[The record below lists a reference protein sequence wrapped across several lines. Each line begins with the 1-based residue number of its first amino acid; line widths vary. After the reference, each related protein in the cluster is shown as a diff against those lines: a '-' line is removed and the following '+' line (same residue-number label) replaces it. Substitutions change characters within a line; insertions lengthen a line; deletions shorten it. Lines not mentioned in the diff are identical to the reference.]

1 MALVLCANARG
12 QTAKP
17 VKIEFAAEGDR
28 EVWIGPTATPGL
40 FKDPVAATGL
50 SITLDAP
57 SDPAAYTLYAHDK
70 KSGNVA
76 SKPLADAMKTG
87 SWKVAAADEKR
98 VFRLQFS
105 VVSNG
110 KPVAA
115 AVVKAKAGKEERE
128 ALLTPESKGTVNV
141 YNLPVGP
148 VEVRVQYN
156 SGGSTQTTPPQ
167 TFEAKLGDGPAK
179 PHTLTVTGEVETMSE
194 TPTPGSSTATQPS
207 DVKDDRGP
215 DSRRDDRRSVEREAA
230 SAPNPLVSLLNLV
243 IGLAVVGGLGYAVFT
258 YYKKNT
264 KQVDDALKKFGIGEQ
279 PPQDQ
284 TPAPPVPQQ
293 PQPLK
298 PIVLDAAV
306 PTAAVTPMATT
317 TMVAANP
324 RLVRPDGSV
333 VLLQEGATTV
343 GRDDGLGLSLIG
355 ESSVSRQHARFDR
368 AGDSVRLTDL
378 GSTNGTFVNGSR
390 LQGETALSVGD
401 SVQFGAVAFRFEA

>member
-1 MALVLCANARG
+1 
-12 QTAKP
+12 
-17 VKIEFAAEGDR
+17 
-28 EVWIGPTATPGL
+28 
-40 FKDPVAATGL
+40 
-50 SITLDAP
+50 
-57 SDPAAYTLYAHDK
+57 
-70 KSGNVA
+70 
-76 SKPLADAMKTG
+76 
-87 SWKVAAADEKR
+87 
-98 VFRLQFS
+98 
-105 VVSNG
+105 
-110 KPVAA
+110 
-115 AVVKAKAGKEERE
+115 
-128 ALLTPESKGTVNV
+128 
-141 YNLPVGP
+141 
-148 VEVRVQYN
+148 
-156 SGGSTQTTPPQ
+156 
-167 TFEAKLGDGPAK
+167 
-179 PHTLTVTGEVETMSE
+179 MSE